1 MSVKRTV
8 VVGLIGVMVLCGGT
22 TALLAHPWTG
32 GGDIVARGQ
41 ERPHTPSH
49 VSSASS
55 HALSQASSTE
65 YRQPQALSAVKA
77 RVTHHQAAPI
87 AARQRLRHPAAP
99 AGLRQIGGI
108 EPAKRLLPPGSWV
121 NTPSITLSMSMT
133 SPMGS
138 AHLRPQVEVRPAGQ
152 PFTGRPTATGAARA

>member
-49 VSSASS
+49 VSSAPSHAPASHALSHVSVSPAHVSSASS

-77 RVTHHQAAPI
+77 RVTH
-87 AARQRLRHPAAP
+87 
-99 AGLRQIGGI
+99 
-108 EPAKRLLPPGSWV
+108 
-121 NTPSITLSMSMT
+121 
-133 SPMGS
+133 
-138 AHLRPQVEVRPAGQ
+138 
-152 PFTGRPTATGAARA
+152 